1 MKTER
6 DKLDNFIGENRSAFE
21 EEFESSKS
29 WKAIEK
35 KINPHN
41 NEKKFIRN
49 INWYAAASIVLLLTV
64 GWLVID
70 RIALNDKVNQLES
83 LTVDGRSYSEIESYY
98 TQTINT
104 KSQMVKEKA
113 SQIDYPIEQ
122 DLDKLHE
129 NYTALKLQLKE
140 GVAHQ
145 KIVDAMILNLR
156 TQIEVLNAQLEIL
169 EEVKNYTET
178 QNEQNNEKQI

>member
-6 DKLDNFIGENRSAFE
+6 DKLEDFIGKNRSAFD

-29 WKAIEK
+29 WEAIERR
-35 KINPHN
+35 INFPT
-41 NEKKFIRN
+41 EVRKSIRN
-49 INWYAAASIVLLLTV
+49 INWYAAASIALLLTV

-70 RIALNDKVNQLES
+70 RIALNDRVNQLES
-83 LTVDGRSYSEIESYY
+83 LTVDGRSYKEIESYY

-104 KSQMVKEKA
+104 KSELVKEKA

-122 DLDKLHE
+122 DLDELQK
-129 NYTALKLQLKE
+129 NYEALKLQLKE

-145 KIVDAMILNLR
+145 KIIDAMIFNLR

-169 EEVKNYTET
+169 EEVKNYTQK